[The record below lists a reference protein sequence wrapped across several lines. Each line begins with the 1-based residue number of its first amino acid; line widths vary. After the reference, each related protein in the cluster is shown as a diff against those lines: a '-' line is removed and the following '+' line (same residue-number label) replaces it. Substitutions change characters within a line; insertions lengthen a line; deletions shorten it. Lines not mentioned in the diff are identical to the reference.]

1 MTTKEI
7 AEKTGASYFTCYA
20 WASKLNVKKEEGGYN
35 WTDEDLQNFINRES
49 QKNWK
54 PKEEEIEIIKKHLAE
69 GKALTEIAKIIGKS
83 RNSLYKGI
91 VKAGIMTDEKL
102 KKLRLENRNKELALG
117 REKLK
122 KRNK

>member
-54 PKEEEIEIIKKHLAE
+54 PEEIEIVKKHLAE

-83 RNSLYKGI
+83 RNSLYNGI
-91 VKAGIMTDEKL
+91 VKAGIMTDEEL
-102 KKLRLENRNKELALG
+102 KKLRIENRNKELALG

-122 KRNK
+122 KKE

>member
-35 WTDEDLQNFINRES
+35 WTDEDLQKFINRES

-54 PKEEEIEIIKKHLAE
+54 PEEIEIVKKHLAE
-69 GKALTEIAKIIGKS
+69 GKALTEIAKIMGKS
-83 RNSLYKGI
+83 RNSLYNGI
-91 VKAGIMTDEKL
+91 VKVGIMTDEEL
-102 KKLRLENRNKELALG
+102 KKLRIENRNKELALG